1 MICRV
6 QEVIVSSFQAFVMC
20 QVLAKP
26 TAGIQHAFTGA
37 VFWIGRLN
45 VTSQGK
51 VPVLRFANVDLC
63 ILFGALLPSLRL
75 HGSTEIHAGGY

>member
-1 MICRV
+1 MEFRKFFVC
-6 QEVIVSSFQAFVMC
+6 SFQAFVMC

-26 TAGIQHAFTGA
+26 ATGIQHAFTEA

-63 ILFGALLPSLRL
+63 ILSGALLPSLRL
-75 HGSTEIHAGGY
+75 HASTEVHASGF